1 MYDLDD
7 TLVRQGGDHLLRGG
21 RTGLIRNPM
30 SRRNRTGRGH
40 AWWRDLGDP
49 DLLRG
54 EPHGPDE
61 LLHTLKD
68 FARREVGLLVI
79 DGGDGTV
86 REVLSA
92 LPMAYGD
99 APPALA
105 VLASGTTNLIAADV
119 GAGKADP
126 ATITMLGQIA
136 RSGFRNASLQRRSAL
151 EISWADGSRP
161 PVSGMFV
168 GSAAFTRATDI
179 SHRLVR
185 QNGVEDGAGIAV
197 TLLSSMAQTLAGS
210 ERERWLKGT
219 PMGMARDGG
228 EMHEEDRFLFL
239 ATTLHKLV
247 LGLWPFW
254 GEGEVKSETGVRY
267 LDIKAQPRRMASA
280 LPAIL
285 RGRPRKWMPEAGYR
299 SGLAETLDLTISE
312 PFVVDGEQ
320 FEPGP
325 GGRVRLRTGQ
335 TLDFIVP

>member
-1 MYDLDD
+1 LYDLDD
-7 TLVRQGGDHLLRGG
+7 TLIRQGGDHLLRGG
-21 RTGLIRNPM
+21 RTGLVRNPM

-54 EPHGPDE
+54 EPHGEDE
-61 LLHTLKD
+61 LVHTLKE
-68 FARREVGLLVI
+68 FARREVGLLVV

-92 LPMAYGD
+92 LPLAYG
-99 APPALA
+99 AEPPALA

-119 GAGKADP
+119 GAGRADP

-136 RSGFRNASLQRRSAL
+136 RSGFRSASVQRRSAL
-151 EISWADGSRP
+151 EVSWPHGSRR

-168 GSAAFTRATDI
+168 GSAAFTRATDV

-219 PMGMARDGG
+219 PMGIAKDGG
-228 EMHEEDRFLFL
+228 PMEQGDRFLML

-254 GEGEVKSETGVRY
+254 GEGEAKSETGVRY
-267 LDIKAQPRRMASA
+267 LDIKAHPRRLASA

-285 RGRPRKWMPEAGYR
+285 RGRPRQWMAAEGYL
-299 SGLAETLDLTISE
+299 SGVAESVDLNIAE

-320 FEPGP
+320 FDPGP
-325 GGRVRLRTGQ
+325 GGQVRLRTGQ
-335 TLDFIVP
+335 TFDFIVP